1 MFTLM
6 VVLCLVADPTVCT
19 APIEVV
25 PEAGKI
31 SSMGQCL
38 RGGAIYGAQKGE
50 EMGGEWFAKTYCRQK
65 SLADF
70 AIWLKRESKK
80 SRLGQADG
88 VARSPW
94 N

>member
-1 MFTLM
+1 M
-6 VVLCLVADPTVCT
+6 VILCLVADPTVCT
-19 APIEVV
+19 APVEVV
-25 PEAGKI
+25 PQSGKI

-38 RGGAIYGAQKGE
+38 HGGAIYGAKKGE
-50 EMGGEWFAKTYCRQK
+50 ELEGGAEAWFTKTYCKQK
-65 SLADF
+65 SPEGF
-70 AIWLKRESKK
+70 QIWLDAEMKK